1 LMHDDARRRRQA
13 IDEVMGNLERQFGR
27 GCVHRLSSS
36 NFEPLTTI
44 PTGAISLDAAIG
56 AGGFPR
62 GRIVEIFGPESS
74 GKTTLALHAVAECQ
88 AKGGTA
94 AYIDAEH
101 ALDPN
106 YAADIGVKLDQLVL
120 AQPHTGEQALEICG
134 SLAASGVL
142 DLIVVDSVAALVPR
156 VELEGDMGVSYMG
169 SQARLMSQG
178 LRKIT
183 GVVSRSD
190 TCLLFL
196 NQMRERIGVM
206 LGGPETTSGGRA
218 LKFYASLRLDVR
230 RIGAIRDGETVVGNR
245 TRAKLVKNKVAAPF
259 REAEFDILYGQGISK
274 SGDLL
279 DTGLALGLVQKSGNW
294 YSYNGQRIGQGRE
307 SARQYLVEHETML
320 RRLDLELRAKLG
332 FAGAEA
338 NTAKALAKGA
348 G

>member
-1 LMHDDARRRRQA
+1 MHDDVRRRRQA
-13 IDEVMGNLERQFGR
+13 IDEVLSNLERQFRR
-27 GCVHRLSSS
+27 GCVHRLGSS
-36 NFEPLTTI
+36 NFEPLKTI

-56 AGGFPR
+56 AGGYPL
-62 GRIVEIFGPESS
+62 GRIVEVFGPESS

-106 YAADIGVKLDQLVL
+106 YAANVGVKLEQLVL
-120 AQPHTGEQALEICG
+120 GQPDTGEQALEICAA
-134 SLAASGVL
+134 LAASGL
-142 DLIVVDSVAALVPR
+142 LELIVVDSVAALVPR
-156 VELEGDMGVSYMG
+156 VELEGGMGASCVG

-196 NQMRERIGVM
+196 NQLREKIGVM
-206 LGGPETTSGGRA
+206 FGSPETTSGGRA

-230 RIGAIRDGETVVGNR
+230 RIGTIKDGERVVGNR
-245 TRAKLVKNKVAAPF
+245 TRVKLVKNKVAAPF
-259 REAEFDILYGQGISK
+259 REAEFDILYGEGISQ

-279 DTGLALGLVQKSGNW
+279 DTGLALDLVQKSGSW
-294 YSYNGQRIGQGRE
+294 YSYAGERIGQGRE
-307 SARQYLVEHETML
+307 GARRYLVGHEMMR

-332 FAGAEA
+332 LPGSQENTGKAVAKRAG
-338 NTAKALAKGA
+338 T
-348 G
+348 